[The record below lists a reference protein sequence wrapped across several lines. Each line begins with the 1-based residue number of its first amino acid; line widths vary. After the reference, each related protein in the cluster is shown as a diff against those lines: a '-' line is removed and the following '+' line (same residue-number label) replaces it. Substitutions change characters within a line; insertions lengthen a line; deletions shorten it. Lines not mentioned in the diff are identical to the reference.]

1 MNKVVKGLAF
11 LVLAAPLLC
20 STAFAQETAAVTIED
35 EGFVELPALI
45 DGAVKNSK
53 TYRND
58 YSECG
63 LQSKSIDLG
72 ADVQGYFVT
81 TKSACGW
88 GASQGPF
95 WVVVQKGET
104 ASTVLFDSGYLIN
117 VLAEKHNGLSDLDTT
132 NATAA
137 ESSMAKWVYDGK
149 EYKFLKSTKEEMI
162 AK

>member
-1 MNKVVKGLAF
+1 MNKIVKGLAS
-11 LVLAAPLLC
+11 LVLVTPLWC
-20 STAFAQETAAVTIED
+20 STALAQETVTVTIED
-35 EGFVELPALI
+35 DGFVEPAELI
-45 DGAVKNSK
+45 DGAVKNSE
-53 TYRND
+53 TYKND

-63 LQSKSIDLG
+63 LQSKSMDLG
-72 ADVQGYFVT
+72 PDVQGYFVT

-88 GASQGPF
+88 GASQGPL

-117 VLAEKHNGLSDLDTT
+117 VLAEKHNGLFDLDTT

-137 ESSMAKWVYDGK
+137 ESYTAKWVYNGK
-149 EYKFLKSTKEEMI
+149 EYKFLKSTKEEMA